1 MKILHAKS
9 PCCRGSINH
18 FGKRRRQC
26 SICKRTWR
34 IRQKRR
40 GRKQKRI
47 DRQLT
52 HRILIEHRTFQH
64 HCRKG
69 AVSQSGF
76 SRRLSKAIRSDLK
89 LKARLRF
96 PSSPYAL
103 LGDGLY
109 FKFKRMDW
117 VLYVMAV
124 KPVKSNRAFFLDPV
138 LLQGKECY
146 ERWRVA
152 LATIPPKTK
161 KRVKA
166 FVSDGFRGSKLIAR
180 EHGWIHQRCHFH
192 LLLALIRRHGRR
204 LYRVKGAGIRE
215 KLLGVVRALLTTPD
229 SAILRRRTL
238 KARRLISHP
247 LCPPWIRI
255 QTVEFLR
262 TLDDFRAYLIHPE
275 LNLPTTNNSIESSG
289 RIIRKATST
298 ARTPQAV
305 LLRATAFLRIKKSIT
320 CNGKSST
327 KLCQWTQNFLFNYR
341 STRCF
346 YYSGR
351 DSWQHCHLCLLR

>member
-1 MKILHAKS
+1 MKTLHVKS
-9 PCCRGSINH
+9 PCCRGRINR

-34 IRQKRR
+34 IRQKSR
-40 GRKQKRI
+40 GRKRKRV
-47 DRQLT
+47 DRRLV
-52 HRILIEHRTFQH
+52 HRILVEHRTFQH

-69 AVSQSGF
+69 AISQSGF
-76 SRRLSKAIRSDLK
+76 SKRLSKAIRSDPK
-89 LKARLRF
+89 LKTHLCF
-96 PSSPYAL
+96 PSGPYAL

-117 VLYVMAV
+117 VMYIMAV
-124 KPVKSNRAFFLDPV
+124 KPIKSHRAFFLDPV

-152 LATIPPKTK
+152 LATISPKTK

-166 FVSDGFRGSKLIAR
+166 FVSDGFRGSKLIAK

-192 LLLALIRRHGRR
+192 LLMALIRRHGKRS
-204 LYRVKGAGIRE
+204 YRTKGAGVRE

-229 SAILRRRTL
+229 SVTLKRQTL

-298 ARTPQAV
+298 ARTPQSV
-305 LLRATAFLRIKKSIT
+305 LLRATAFLRLRKSIT
-320 CNGKSST
+320 CNGKFST
-327 KLCQWTQNFLFNYR
+327 KLRQ
-341 STRCF
+341 
-346 YYSGR
+346 
-351 DSWQHCHLCLLR
+351 